1 MRLAQV
7 AGQVVC
13 TVKEPNLGGFKLLV
27 CQNFGAD
34 GAVSEG
40 TFVAVDLV
48 GAGRG
53 EVVLV
58 VEGSGAR
65 AMDATKDA
73 AVDAAVVAIADSVV
87 LQDEITFSK

>member
-7 AGQVVC
+7 VGQVVS
-13 TVKEPNLGGFKLLV
+13 TVKQPEMGGFKLLV
-27 CQNFGAD
+27 CQDFGAD
-34 GAVSEG
+34 GQTMEG
-40 TFVAVDLV
+40 TLVAVDLV

-58 VEGSGAR
+58 VEGSAAR
-65 AMDATKDA
+65 AADATKDA

-87 LQDEITFSK
+87 LQGEITFSK

>member
-7 AGQVVC
+7 VGQIVS

-34 GAVSEG
+34 GVVAEG

-65 AMDATKDA
+65 ASDATKDA
-73 AVDAAVVAIADSVV
+73 SVDTAVVAIADSVV